1 MGSSINELMYLIN
14 EYIINEFVLSSL
26 KKQTKQKRP
35 PMSQI
40 LGVT

>member
-1 MGSSINELMYLIN
+1 MGSTINELMYMIN

-26 KKQTKQKRP
+26 KKQAKQKRP